1 MNAVPGMTT
10 RFHFK
15 PTITSAKMKEITGN
29 DKFEYILLCN
39 KICGVA
45 HYNMKMP
52 VRVVE
57 KDEYNTWLKST
68 KMAYTKATDAPA
80 EAAPAAPAATDSTAK
95 PMALK

>member
-1 MNAVPGMTT
+1 
-10 RFHFK
+10 
-15 PTITSAKMKEITGN
+15 MKEITGN

-57 KDEYNTWLKST
+57 KDEYQSFLAGT
-68 KMAYTKATDAPA
+68 KMAYTKPEA
-80 EAAPAAPAATDSTAK
+80 AAPAPVAAPADSTAK